1 MSEEKEKLME
11 GVQKLASA
19 VVQEVTVG
27 DVKHW
32 YKSKT
37 IWGGAIAVGSGV
49 ASLFGYHFDVSL
61 QQMIVENAFALASAV
76 GGAIAIFGR
85 VKATTTIGKAGS

>member
-37 IWGGAIAVGSGV
+37 IWGGVIAVGAGV
-49 ASLFGYHFDVSL
+49 AGLFGFHFDASL
-61 QQMIVENAFALASAV
+61 QQMVVENGFSLASAV